1 MTDKKREPMDF
12 SMEEQKKPAKSGDR
26 IKAEVEKL
34 AKKGPLTHADYADLY
49 NKYGDEEAI
58 VDEILRLR
66 TKRYNRIKK
75 YARKAAEKIYE
86 KFNRGDR
93 PFHEIL
99 DRMMKYKT
107 EHKWT
112 DYEYDEFRKELSNLL
127 MGSKALEI
135 DYNQNLAAYRSR
147 INRTLGNNRIQVTD
161 GLKISESEHGI
172 LSEILSMF
180 ERSLATHKSVFMHS
194 LIYTDLSLVAMT
206 GEFKREKHIAV
217 NHIHPLLA
225 CIYLPKLDYFEKHTL
240 YSNFGSIVKC
250 CYEKKPIMTEPD
262 SLLFYDITSDPND
275 VVCETKSP
283 ITDIRNRYRVQIKL
297 WETVLQLRN
306 GNYYEAEAISSFLES
321 LNACR
326 NNLYDNADLAY
337 TQDEGAMLRR
347 FMSVFSLRPTIVK
360 TAPIQSIA
368 SFAAGPYGMGMG
380 MGLSGNGFGHG
391 LLPFNNQPVYT
402 VTSIPMITLQIPSF
416 TEESEPKDLRSAIT
430 QTLWINE
437 NKTIIPKEQSIIY
450 SKEVLIFYVNR
461 RIQRINIRTYA
472 NPLTFSQLPLTMS
485 SFEKLNGY
493 TVNVPPRI
501 TLGRAE
507 ETYNL
512 RSVVAVT
519 ETEIK
524 QGENTSEIITGCVGL
539 LMKHRDFETY
549 EYDDQY
555 YIYDPLG
562 ASIPVAHPDGKGWI
576 TNKPISRV
584 EPYFHQPAY
593 MTGNVVNASFFNRA
607 GKTGTIFIYA
617 KPGGYDTKEIISI

>member
-1 MTDKKREPMDF
+1 MTDKRREPMDF
-12 SMEEQKKPAKSGDR
+12 SVEESKKPSKNSDKIKS
-26 IKAEVEKL
+26 EVERL
-34 AKKGPLTHADYADLY
+34 AKKGALTPTDYAELY
-49 NKYGDEEAI
+49 SKYGNEEAI

-66 TKRYNRIKK
+66 TKRYNKIKR
-75 YARKAAEKIYE
+75 YARKAAEKIYA

-99 DRMMKYKT
+99 DRMMKYKIDN
-107 EHKWT
+107 KWT

-127 MGSKALEI
+127 IGSRAMEI
-135 DYNQNLAAYRSR
+135 DYNQNLAAYKSR
-147 INRTLGNNRIQVTD
+147 INRTLGNTRIQIND

-172 LSEILSMF
+172 LSEILSMY

-194 LIYTDLSLVAMT
+194 LIYEDMSLVAMT
-206 GEFKREKHIAV
+206 GEYKREKHIAV

-225 CIYLPKLDYFEKHTL
+225 CLYLPKLDYFEKHTL

-262 SLLFYDITSDPND
+262 SLLYYDITSDPND

-306 GNYYEAEAISSFLES
+306 GNYYEAEAISSFMES

-326 NNLYDNADLAY
+326 NNLYDNADLAF

-360 TAPIQSIA
+360 TAPIHSIA
-368 SFAAGPYGMGMG
+368 SFAAGPYGMGFGLGGNSMTQG
-380 MGLSGNGFGHG
+380 MF
-391 LLPFNNQPVYT
+391 PFSNQPVYT

-416 TEESEPKDLRSAIT
+416 VEDAEPKDLRSAIT

-493 TVNVPPRI
+493 TVNVPSRI

-512 RSVVAVT
+512 RSIVAVT
-519 ETEIK
+519 ETEIR
-524 QGENTSEIITGCVGL
+524 QGEKSSDIITGCIGL
-539 LMKHRDFETY
+539 LMKHRDFDTLS
-549 EYDDQY
+549 YDDQY
-555 YIYDPLG
+555 YIYDPVG
-562 ASIPVAHPDGKGWI
+562 ASIPVFNPNKEQPGYF
-576 TNKPISRV
+576 TNKPISYV
-584 EPYFHQPAY
+584 EGHFGQPKD
-593 MTGNVVNASFFNRA
+593 TLGGVINPSFFTRA
-607 GKTGTIFIYA
+607 AKTGTIFIYA
-617 KPGGYDTKEIISI
+617 KPGGYDTKEIITL